1 MCPKCH
7 SLEWETLEASGR
19 GRVYSYVVAHHPQI
33 PPFEYPNLIALV
45 ELEEGTRL
53 VSNLVGVARNQVK
66 IGMPVVCE
74 ISEVEEGFKLPQFRP
89 AQE

>member
-1 MCPKCH
+1 M
-7 SLEWETLEASGR
+7 
-19 GRVYSYVVAHHPQI
+19 
-33 PPFEYPNLIALV
+33 LV

-53 VSNLVGVARNQVK
+53 VSNLVGAGREQVK

-74 ISEVEEGFKLPQFRP
+74 IVEVEEGFKLPQFRP